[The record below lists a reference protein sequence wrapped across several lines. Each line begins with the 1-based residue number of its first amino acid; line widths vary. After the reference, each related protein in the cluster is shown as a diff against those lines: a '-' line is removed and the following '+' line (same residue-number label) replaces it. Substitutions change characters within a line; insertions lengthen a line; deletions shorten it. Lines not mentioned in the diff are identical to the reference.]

1 MSETFKRIQWKQFD
15 RKRWQFERWAQGVF
29 RKALIATIRPI
40 TEADSVEQ
48 ALQRVDYLDGG
59 SIEKAYLDVYGR
71 VGSWF
76 AVDAQKSLKSYGAVF
91 QTKSDATV
99 FDRFMRNWISLYGA
113 ERIRNVTE
121 TTIRRV
127 KVKLQ
132 DGINRGDGIEV
143 IAREMVRAGSGI
155 ADVKRARVI
164 ARTEIISASNKGSL
178 EGAKD
183 TGIPLK
189 KEWLATMDNRTR
201 DVHLSADGQKVLI
214 NELFQVDGDAL
225 EYPGDFTNGAKASNV
240 INCRCTQIYEPLT

>member
-29 RKALIATIRPI
+29 RKALLATIRPI
-40 TEADSVEQ
+40 TTADSAEQ
-48 ALQRVDYLDGG
+48 ALQRVDYLDANA
-59 SIEKAYLDVYGR
+59 IEQAYLDVYGR

-91 QTKSDATV
+91 QTKSDETV

-189 KEWLATMDNRTR
+189 KEWLATRDNRTR
-201 DVHLSADGQKVLI
+201 IEHGEADGQAVLMDQDFI
-214 NELFQVDGDAL
+214 VMGEEM
-225 EYPGDFTNGAKASNV
+225 EYPGDPSGSAANV
-240 INCRCTQIYEPLT
+240 INCRCTQIYRPLV

>member
-29 RKALIATIRPI
+29 RKALLATIRPI
-40 TEADSVEQ
+40 TTADSAEQ
-48 ALQRVDYLDGG
+48 ALQRVDYLDAKA
-59 SIEKAYLDVYGR
+59 IEQAYLDVYGR

-91 QTKSDATV
+91 QTKSDETV

-113 ERIRNVTE
+113 ERIRGVTE
-121 TTIRRV
+121 TTVRRV

-178 EGAKD
+178 EGARD

-189 KEWLATMDNRTR
+189 KEWLATRDNRTR
-201 DVHLSADGQKVLI
+201 IEHAEADGQAVLM
-214 NELFQVDGDAL
+214 NEDFIVMGEEL
-225 EYPGDFTNGAKASNV
+225 EYPGDPSGSAANV
-240 INCRCTQIYEPLT
+240 ISCRCTQIYRPLV

>member
-1 MSETFKRIQWKQFD
+1 MSETVKRIQWKQFD

-29 RKALIATIRPI
+29 RKALLATIRPI
-40 TEADSVEQ
+40 TEADSAEQ

-59 SIEKAYLDVYGR
+59 AIEQAYLDVYGR

-76 AVDAQKSLKSYGAVF
+76 ALDAQKSLKSYGAVF
-91 QTKSDATV
+91 QTKSDETV
-99 FDRFMRNWISLYGA
+99 FDRRMRNYVAINLRDRLQG
-113 ERIRNVTE
+113 VLD
-121 TTIRRV
+121 TTTNRARR
-127 KVKLQ
+127 KLFE
-132 DGINRGDGIEV
+132 GIQNGDGIEV

-189 KEWLATMDNRTR
+189 KEWLATRDNRTR
-201 DVHLSADGQKVLI
+201 IEHAEADGQAVLMDEDFI
-214 NELFQVDGDAL
+214 VMGEEM
-225 EYPGDFTNGAKASNV
+225 EYPGDPSGSASNV
-240 INCRCTQIYEPLT
+240 INCRCTQIYRPLV

>member
-1 MSETFKRIQWKQFD
+1 MSETVKRIQWKQFD

-29 RKALIATIRPI
+29 RKALLATIRPI
-40 TEADSVEQ
+40 TEADSAEQ

-59 SIEKAYLDVYGR
+59 AIEQAYLDVYGR

-76 AVDAQKSLKSYGAVF
+76 ALDAQKSLKSYGAVF
-91 QTKSDATV
+91 QTKSDETV
-99 FDRFMRNWISLYGA
+99 FDRRMRNYVAINLRDRLQGVLDTTTNRA
-113 ERIRNVTE
+113 IR
-121 TTIRRV
+121 
-127 KVKLQ
+127 KLFE
-132 DGINRGDGIEV
+132 GIQNGDGIEV

-189 KEWLATMDNRTR
+189 KEWLATRDNRTR
-201 DVHLSADGQKVLI
+201 IEHAEADGQAVLMDEDFI
-214 NELFQVDGDAL
+214 VMGEEM
-225 EYPGDFTNGAKASNV
+225 EYPGDPSGSASNV
-240 INCRCTQIYEPLT
+240 INCRCTQIYRPLV

>member
-40 TEADSVEQ
+40 TEADSAEQ
-48 ALQRVDYLDGG
+48 ALQRVEYLDGG
-59 SIEKAYLDVYGR
+59 AIEKAYLDVYGR

-91 QTKSDATV
+91 QTKSDETV
-99 FDRFMRNWISLYGA
+99 FDRRMRNYVAISLRDRLQG
-113 ERIRNVTE
+113 VLD
-121 TTIRRV
+121 TTTNRARR
-127 KVKLQ
+127 KLFE
-132 DGINRGDGIEV
+132 GIQNGDGIEK

-155 ADVKRARVI
+155 ADVARARVI

-189 KEWLATMDNRTR
+189 KEWLATRDNRTR
-201 DVHLSADGQKVLI
+201 IEHAEADGQAVLMDQDFI
-214 NELFQVDGDAL
+214 VMGEEM
-225 EYPGDFTNGAKASNV
+225 EYPGDPSGSAANV
-240 INCRCTQIYEPLT
+240 INCRCTQIYRPLV